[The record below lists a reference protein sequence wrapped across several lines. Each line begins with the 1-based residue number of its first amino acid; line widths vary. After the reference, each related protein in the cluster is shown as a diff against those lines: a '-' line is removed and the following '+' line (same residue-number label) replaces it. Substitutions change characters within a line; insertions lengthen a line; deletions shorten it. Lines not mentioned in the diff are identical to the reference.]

1 MFKSKMR
8 KAVGAVALVGALLVS
23 GAQAA
28 DAATKPGD
36 LTPIRNK
43 QFDDKVE
50 EYRWLG
56 NGQVRIFFR
65 DSEGK
70 YYMEDFDCVTVKEGV
85 CYVYK

>member
-1 MFKSKMR
+1 MVKG
-8 KAVGAVALVGALLVS
+8 KAKKVLGAVAIVGALLAS

-28 DAATKPGD
+28 DAATKPGN
-36 LTPIRNK
+36 LIPIRNK

-56 NGQVRIFFR
+56 NDQVRIFFR

-70 YYMEDFDCVTVKEGV
+70 YYWDDFDCVTVEKGV
-85 CYVYK
+85 CYVYE